1 MKAVFRYKAGV
12 RHGMCRID
20 LRCLLEHWDEKQCDF
35 LFYRCSNKEMHFVE
49 LKKASDWKHAFNQI
63 TNTIVHLSKDA
74 VKALDK
80 SKIKGYIIYY
90 HTSPTANTALRD
102 LQFEFE
108 RKMKYR
114 KLEFFRNGSEIYID

>member
-1 MKAVFRYKAGV
+1 
-12 RHGMCRID
+12 
-20 LRCLLEHWDEKQCDF
+20 
-35 LFYRCSNKEMHFVE
+35 MHFVE